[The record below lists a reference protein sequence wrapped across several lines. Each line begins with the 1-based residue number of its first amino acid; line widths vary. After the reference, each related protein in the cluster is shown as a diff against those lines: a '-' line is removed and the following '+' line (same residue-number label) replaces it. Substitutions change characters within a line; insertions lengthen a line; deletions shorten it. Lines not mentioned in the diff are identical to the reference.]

1 LCGADELYG
10 AVGRTVANAVVSVH
24 SMVGVVM
31 NLDLREIQEAKS
43 RVRRILPQEAL
54 SQTGGQYCVAKPV
67 GVDLLVHKDGA
78 KFRVVGRVDTA
89 LDLTC
94 SRCLEAFPVPVG
106 VDVDLLYLP
115 FSQNVGD
122 GEFRVEESDL
132 NASYYRDDQIDLG
145 QLVLEQ
151 FQLMLPMKPLC
162 RDACRGLCAVCGGN
176 RNIELCDCVETWE
189 DPRLAVLKKLQH

>member
-1 LCGADELYG
+1 
-10 AVGRTVANAVVSVH
+10 
-24 SMVGVVM
+24 
-31 NLDLREIQEAKS
+31 
-43 RVRRILPQEAL
+43 
-54 SQTGGQYCVAKPV
+54 
-67 GVDLLVHKDGA
+67 
-78 KFRVVGRVDTA
+78 
-89 LDLTC
+89 
-94 SRCLEAFPVPVG
+94 
-106 VDVDLLYLP
+106 
-115 FSQNVGD
+115 
-122 GEFRVEESDL
+122 VEESDL